1 MRNEIKEFLPSIRAA
16 EVDLEITILKEREID
31 SIGCKILVEMLN
43 NLRVIKGMLENGNIQ
58 HIDIA
63 RKFVK
68 KIRNHLKL
76 NQDSE
81 NGR

>member
-1 MRNEIKEFLPSIRAA
+1 MKSEIKEFLPSIRAV
-16 EVDLEITILKEREID
+16 EVDLEITILKEREVD

-43 NLRVIKGMLENGNIQ
+43 NLMGIKRMLENGNLQ

-68 KIRNHLKL
+68 KIKNHLKL